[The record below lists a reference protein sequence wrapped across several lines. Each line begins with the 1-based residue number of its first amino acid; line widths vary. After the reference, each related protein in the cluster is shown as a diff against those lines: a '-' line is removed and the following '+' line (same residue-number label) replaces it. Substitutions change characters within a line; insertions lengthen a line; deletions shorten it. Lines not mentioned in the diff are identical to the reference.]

1 MMEVVLTSNE
11 IKMRG
16 TGIGVGSVGEACN
29 GEEAIQDNR
38 DLPITAHAVI
48 ALM

>member
-29 GEEAIQDNR
+29 GEEAIHYLCATVWKR
-38 DLPITAHAVI
+38 KEG
-48 ALM
+48 